1 MAERRERKT
10 GQKSIAEQQR
20 AWVARGTESDLVY
33 LAGFFDGEG
42 SLGMYGRNLK
52 LDVKVC
58 GTDERPIR
66 RFYEV
71 FGFGTFSSISGSRTR
86 YGRKPVVQWSCSG
99 SWALLFLMTLL
110 PHLVVK
116 RAQAQEA
123 LRLRLVRRGVRIGA
137 DDLSSR
143 REIAQRLVAMKKEMV

>member
-1 MAERRERKT
+1 MSERRERKT
-10 GQKSIAEQQR
+10 GQKSITEQQR

-58 GTDERPIR
+58 GIDERPIR

-71 FGFGTFSSISGSRTR
+71 FGFGTFRVQQRKTRTLR
-86 YGRKPVVQWSCSG
+86 PVWEWSCSG
-99 SWALLFLMTLL
+99 SWALMFLTTML
-110 PHLVVK
+110 PHLLVK